1 MPKTPSAFGYSGIS
15 QPASSKLCSLTAV
28 VSGSLTIGLSSIALD
43 FRASSLTSGI
53 INTITASPG
62 NIIVPSGAT
71 LGTSDG
77 LSARIIVGVM
87 NNAGT
92 AELFVINANG
102 GLAVDLSESG
112 FISTTILNTSSDSST
127 VAYSTTARTNL
138 PYRLVGFIVVTQA
151 TAGTWITAPTT
162 VQGYG
167 GQVVEQ
173 TKYTDSAKLGSK
185 WIGRVAGAGE
195 GWQGMAWN
203 GTLFA
208 AVNYGGGT
216 VLTSPD
222 GITWTSRTAPNS
234 NGYMA
239 IAWNGTLFAAVA
251 QTGTGNR
258 VMTSPDGITWTAQ
271 VSSVDN
277 NWQAIAWG
285 NGLFVAVASTGTG
298 DRVMTSPDGIT
309 WTTQVSAADNNW
321 QAIAWNGTVFA
332 AVANTGASNRVM
344 TSPDGI
350 TWTGRTAAV
359 NNSWEGITWGNG
371 LFVAVAS
378 TGTACVMTSPT
389 GTTWTSVTP
398 TGTRDLYAI
407 AWNGTVFAAVAG
419 SPNTIGSI
427 VMTSPNGSLWADIQG
442 NGYNIGARAIAWN
455 GTVFAAIGS
464 TITSSVQ
471 VITSA

>member
-28 VSGSLTIGLSSIALD
+28 ASGSLTIGLSSIALD

-53 INTITASPG
+53 INTITASPS
-62 NIIVPSGAT
+62 NIIVPSGAK
-71 LGTSDG
+71 LGTLAG

-112 FISTTILNTSSDSST
+112 FISTTILNTSSNSST

-138 PYRLVGFIVVTQA
+138 PYRLVGFIVVMQA

-185 WIGRVAGAGE
+185 WIGRVAGTGE
-195 GWQGMAWN
+195 SWQGIAWN

-208 AVNYGGGT
+208 AVNYGSGT

-222 GITWTSRTAPNS
+222 GITWTSRTAANS
-234 NGYMA
+234 NAYMA

-251 QTGTGNR
+251 QNGTGNR
-258 VMTSPDGITWTAQ
+258 VMTSPDGITWTART
-271 VSSVDN
+271 SSVDN
-277 NWQAIAWG
+277 NWQSIAWG

-309 WTTQVSAADNNW
+309 WTTQVSAADNAW

-332 AVANTGASNRVM
+332 AVANSG
-344 TSPDGI
+344 SPRGMYSSDGI
-350 TWTGRTAAV
+350 TWTSTSTGV
-359 NNSWEGITWGNG
+359 NNSWESIAWGNG

-378 TGTACVMTSPT
+378 TGGYVITSPD
-389 GTTWTSVTP
+389 GITWTGYSN
-398 TGTRDLYAI
+398 TGARDWYAI

-419 SPNTIGSI
+419 SPNAIGSM
-427 VMTSPNGSLWADIQG
+427 VMTSPNGSSWADIPG